1 MSVQTLFYV
10 NQLKKRICKQLH
22 DECHVR
28 HRLISQI
35 NKRKL
40 SSQDLRESEKRK
52 TRDFFC
58 SKTCQNSKSNII
70 LPIIFSTWSA
80 VLYCLSSK
88 RRLLESESSV
98 PCLKI
103 RFLSCICALVSSLAT
118 PPSSAQLACCSL
130 QAN

>member
-1 MSVQTLFYV
+1 MQTLFYV

-22 DECHVR
+22 DEFHVR

-35 NKRKL
+35 NKRNL

-80 VLYCLSSK
+80 ILHCLSSK

-103 RFLSCICALVSSLAT
+103 RFLPCICALVSSLAT